1 MIILDIVKIRVEAT
15 THTLATNRARSDR
28 KRWIALF
35 VVCLGQLMVI
45 LDTTIVNVA
54 LPSIQSDLNFSQ
66 SSLTWVID
74 GYLITF
80 GSLLLLAGRLG
91 DLFGRKRVFL
101 LGVLSFVV
109 ASMLCGLSPSGG
121 VLVVA
126 RLLQGAAAA
135 LVSAVI
141 IAIIAVEFPQPAERA
156 KAMSL
161 YTFVIAGGA
170 SLGLLLG
177 GALTEAIS
185 WHWIFFVNLPIGAVA
200 YVLGRRLIAENEG
213 IGQNGRIDWLGSV
226 LITASSIAAIYAL
239 IKIPEWGWTGDRTLA
254 LVGAAALLLAGFV
267 ALESRIANPIMPLR
281 VLGNRSLVTA
291 NLVRGFLV
299 TGAYSTFF
307 LGALYFQH
315 VRGWSP
321 IEIGLAFLAMSLAL
335 ATMSAGLAAR
345 LVERFGPKPTLI
357 AGIAGPVAGL
367 LLFSQAGESTP
378 YFPTIFAA
386 FALLGFGFGA
396 ANPPLMMI
404 AMEDVPAR
412 DAGLGS
418 GTIQVSI
425 QLSAAIGLAA
435 LGTIATDRTNT
446 LEAAGQSATQAL
458 SGGYHLAFLIAAGAA
473 AIGIAIAIFALRSP
487 TPAEV
492 EAELEE
498 GAPVGIEG
506 EAAELRQAA

>member
-1 MIILDIVKIRVEAT
+1 MIVPDIVTIHVGPT
-15 THTLATNRARSDR
+15 TNTIATNRTRSDR
-28 KRWIALF
+28 RRWIALF
-35 VVCLGQLMVI
+35 VVCLGQLMII

-54 LPSIQSDLNFSQ
+54 LPSIQSDLHFSQ

-91 DLFGRKRVFL
+91 DLFGRKRIFL
-101 LGVLSFVV
+101 IGVAAFVA
-109 ASMLCGLSPSGG
+109 ASILCGIAPSGTA
-121 VLVVA
+121 LVVA
-126 RLLQGAAAA
+126 RFLQGAAAA
-135 LVSAVI
+135 LASAVI
-141 IAIIAVEFPQPAERA
+141 IAIIAVEFREPAERA

-177 GALTEAIS
+177 GVLTEAIS
-185 WHWIFFVNLPIGAVA
+185 WHWIFFINVPIGIVTLI
-200 YVLGRRLIAENEG
+200 LGRRLIAENEG
-213 IGQNGRIDWLGSV
+213 ISEGGRIDWIGSV
-226 LITASSIAAIYAL
+226 LITGASIVAIYAL

-254 LVGAAALLLAGFV
+254 FLGGAALLLAAFV
-267 ALESRIANPIMPLR
+267 ALESRIANPIMPLY

-291 NLVRGFLV
+291 NVIRGFLV

-307 LGALYFQH
+307 LGSLYFEH
-315 VRGWSP
+315 VRGMSP
-321 IEIGLAFLAMSLAL
+321 IEIGLAFMAMSVAL

-345 LVERFGPKPTLI
+345 LVARFGPKPTLV
-357 AGIAGPVAGL
+357 AGIAGPVLGL

-378 YFPTIFAA
+378 YFPMMFAA
-386 FALLGFGFGA
+386 FALLGFGA

-404 AMEDVPAR
+404 ALEDVPAR
-412 DAGLGS
+412 DAGLAS

-425 QLSAAIGLAA
+425 QLSAAVGLAA
-435 LGTIATDRTNT
+435 LGTIATDRTNS
-446 LEAAGQSATQAL
+446 LAAAGQSATDAL

-473 AIGIAIAIFALRSP
+473 AVGIAIATLVLRSP

-492 EAELEE
+492 EDEIEE
-498 GAPVGIEG
+498 GAAIGMEG
-506 EAAELRQAA
+506 EAAELREAA

>member
-1 MIILDIVKIRVEAT
+1 MIHVEAT
-15 THTLATNRARSDR
+15 TTTIAPQSDR
-28 KRWIALF
+28 RRWIALF
-35 VVCLGQLMVI
+35 VVCLGQLMII

-54 LPSIQSDLNFSQ
+54 LPTIQADLGFSQ

-91 DLFGRKRVFL
+91 DLLGRKRVFL
-101 LGVLSFVV
+101 TGVAAFVV
-109 ASMLCGLSPSGG
+109 ASLLCGLAPSGTA
-121 VLVVA
+121 LVVA
-126 RLLQGAAAA
+126 RFLQGGAAA

-141 IAIIAVEFPQPAERA
+141 IAIIAVEFPEPAERA

-177 GALTEAIS
+177 AVLTEAIN
-185 WHWIFFVNLPIGAVA
+185 WHWIFFVNLPIGV
-200 YVLGRRLIAENEG
+200 VTFLLGRSLIAEHEG
-213 IGQNGRIDWLGSV
+213 IGRGEGVDWLGSV
-226 LITASSIAAIYAL
+226 LITVASVVGIYAL
-239 IKIPEWGWTGDRTLA
+239 VKIPEWGWTGGRTLG
-254 LVGAAALLLAGFV
+254 LLGASLALLAAFAL
-267 ALESRIANPIMPLR
+267 LESRIRNPIMPLR
-281 VLGNRSLVTA
+281 VLGLRTLVTA

-315 VRGWSP
+315 VRGWSA
-321 IEIGLAFLAMSLAL
+321 IDIGLAFLAMSVSLA
-335 ATMSAGLAAR
+335 AMSAGLAAR
-345 LVERFGPKPTLI
+345 LVERFGPKRTLVG
-357 AGIAGPVAGL
+357 GIAGPVIGL

-378 YFPTIFAA
+378 YFPQIFLA
-386 FALLGFGFGA
+386 FAVLGLGFGA

-404 AMEDVPAR
+404 AMDDVPAE

-425 QLSAAIGLAA
+425 QLSAAVGLAA
-435 LGTIATDRTNT
+435 LGTVATDRTHA
-446 LEAAGQSATQAL
+446 LQAAGEGATAAL

-473 AIGIAIAIFALRSP
+473 AIGIAIAALALHSP
-487 TPAEV
+487 RPQLEAVRDDSPAPAPADA
-492 EAELEE
+492 EA
-498 GAPVGIEG
+498 
-506 EAAELRQAA
+506 QAA

>member
-1 MIILDIVKIRVEAT
+1 MKIRVEAT

-177 GALTEAIS
+177 GALTETIS

-254 LVGAAALLLAGFV
+254 LVGAAALLLAGFG

-321 IEIGLAFLAMSLAL
+321 IEIGLAFLAMSVAL

-357 AGIAGPVAGL
+357 AGIAGPVTGL

-435 LGTIATDRTNT
+435 LGTIATDRTNA
-446 LEAAGQSATQAL
+446 LEAGQSANQAL

-498 GAPVGIEG
+498 GAPVGIDG

>member
-1 MIILDIVKIRVEAT
+1 MTIHVRAT
-15 THTLATNRARSDR
+15 TNTIAIDRDRSDR
-28 KRWIALF
+28 RRWIALF
-35 VVCLGQLMVI
+35 VVCLGQLMII

-91 DLFGRKRVFL
+91 DLFGRKRIFL
-101 LGVLSFVV
+101 LGVAAFTA
-109 ASMLCGLSPSGG
+109 ASVLCGLAPTGPS
-121 VLVVA
+121 LVVA
-126 RLLQGAAAA
+126 RFLQGAAASLA
-135 LVSAVI
+135 SAVI
-141 IAIIAVEFPQPAERA
+141 IAIIAVEFTEPAERA

-170 SLGLLLG
+170 SMGLLLG

-185 WHWIFFVNLPIGAVA
+185 WHWIFFINVPIGIVT
-200 YVLGRRLIAENEG
+200 VLLGRRLIAENEG
-213 IGQNGRIDWLGSV
+213 IAERGRIDWLGSV
-226 LITASSIAAIYAL
+226 LITAASIVGIFAL
-239 IKIPEWGWTGDRTLA
+239 VKIPEWGWTGERTLA
-254 LVGAAALLLAGFV
+254 FLGAAALLLAGFV

-281 VLGNRSLVTA
+281 VLGLRSLVAA

-307 LGALYFQH
+307 LGSLYFEH
-315 VRGWSP
+315 VRGMSP
-321 IEIGLAFLAMSLAL
+321 IEIGLAFLAMSVAL

-345 LVERFGPKPTLI
+345 LVARFGPKPTLVG
-357 AGIAGPVAGL
+357 GILGPVLGL
-367 LLFSQAGESTP
+367 LLFSQIEQSTP

-404 AMEDVPAR
+404 AMDDVSPR
-412 DAGLGS
+412 DAGLAS

-435 LGTIATDRTNT
+435 LGTIATDRTNS
-446 LEAAGQSATQAL
+446 LAASGHSAIDAL

-473 AIGIAIAIFALRSP
+473 AIGVAIAVLVLRSP
-487 TPAEV
+487 RP
-492 EAELEE
+492 ELQAVKDER
-498 GAPVGIEG
+498 
-506 EAAELRQAA
+506 EAATIEPVDAEAQAA

>member
-1 MIILDIVKIRVEAT
+1 
-15 THTLATNRARSDR
+15 
-28 KRWIALF
+28 
-35 VVCLGQLMVI
+35 MVI

-91 DLFGRKRVFL
+91 DLFGRKRIFL
-101 LGVLSFVV
+101 LGVASFVV
-109 ASMLCGLSPSGG
+109 ASMLCGLAPSGG
-121 VLVVA
+121 ALVVA
-126 RLLQGAAAA
+126 RFLQGAAASLA
-135 LVSAVI
+135 SAVI
-141 IAIIAVEFPQPAERA
+141 IAIIAVEFPEPAERA

-177 GALTEAIS
+177 GVLTETIS
-185 WHWIFFVNLPIGAVA
+185 WHWIFFVNLPIGAA
-200 YVLGRRLIAENEG
+200 TYLLGRALIAENEG
-213 IGQNGRIDWLGSV
+213 LEREGRIDWLGSV
-226 LITASSIAAIYAL
+226 LITSASIALIYAL
-239 IKIPEWGWTGDRTLA
+239 VKIPEWGWTGDRTLGLLGVA
-254 LVGAAALLLAGFV
+254 GLLLAGFV

-281 VLGNRSLVTA
+281 VLGLRSLVTA

-321 IEIGLAFLAMSLAL
+321 IEIGLAFLAMSTAL
-335 ATMSAGLAAR
+335 AAMSSGLAAR
-345 LVERFGPKPTLI
+345 LVERFGPKPTLV
-357 AGIAGPVAGL
+357 AGIAGPVLGL

-386 FALLGFGFGA
+386 FAMLGFGFGA

-404 AMEDVPAR
+404 AMDDVPAK
-412 DAGLGS
+412 DAGLAS

-435 LGTIATDRTNT
+435 LGTIATDRTNS
-446 LEAAGQSATQAL
+446 LAAQGRSAVDAL
-458 SGGYHLAFLIAAGAA
+458 SGGYHLAFLIAAVAA
-473 AIGIAIAIFALRSP
+473 AVGIAIAAIALRSP
-487 TPAEV
+487 KPRIEPVPDEQRQAEV
-492 EAELEE
+492 LADAELE
-498 GAPVGIEG
+498 
-506 EAAELRQAA
+506 AA

>member
-1 MIILDIVKIRVEAT
+1 MVMIHVEAT
-15 THTLATNRARSDR
+15 TTTIAPPSDR
-28 KRWIALF
+28 RRWIALF
-35 VVCLGQLMVI
+35 VVCLGQLMII

-54 LPSIQSDLNFSQ
+54 LPSIQADLNFSQ

-101 LGVLSFVV
+101 AGVAAFVA
-109 ASMLCGLSPSGG
+109 ASLLCGLAPSGTA
-121 VLVVA
+121 LVIA
-126 RLLQGAAAA
+126 RFLQGGAAA

-141 IAIIAVEFPQPAERA
+141 IAIIAVEFPQPADRA

-177 GALTEAIS
+177 AVLTEAIN
-185 WHWIFFVNLPIGAVA
+185 WHWIFFVNLPIGV
-200 YVLGRRLIAENEG
+200 VTFILGRSLIAEHEG
-213 IGQNGRIDWLGSV
+213 IGIAEGVDWLGSV
-226 LITASSIAAIYAL
+226 LITVASLAGIYAL
-239 IKIPEWGWTGDRTLA
+239 VKIPEWGWTGGRTLGF
-254 LVGAAALLLAGFV
+254 LAAALALIAAFGL
-267 ALESRIANPIMPLR
+267 LESRLRNPIMPLR
-281 VLGNRSLVTA
+281 VLGLRTLVTA

-315 VRGWSP
+315 VRGWSA
-321 IEIGLAFLAMSLAL
+321 IEIGLAFLAMSVSLA
-335 ATMSAGLAAR
+335 AMSAGLAAR
-345 LVERFGPKPTLI
+345 LVERFGPKRTLVG
-357 AGIAGPVAGL
+357 GIAGPVLGL

-386 FALLGFGFGA
+386 FALLGLGFGA

-404 AMEDVPAR
+404 AMDDVPAR
-412 DAGLGS
+412 DAGLAS

-425 QLSAAIGLAA
+425 QLSAAVGLAA
-435 LGTIATDRTNT
+435 LGTVATDRTHS
-446 LEAAGQSATQAL
+446 LQAAGESATAAL

-473 AIGIAIAIFALRSP
+473 AIGIAIAALAL
-487 TPAEV
+487 PAPRPRIESV
-492 EAELEE
+492 PDTESDDRVQAGATEA
-498 GAPVGIEG
+498 
-506 EAAELRQAA
+506 QAA

>member
-1 MIILDIVKIRVEAT
+1 
-15 THTLATNRARSDR
+15 
-28 KRWIALF
+28 
-35 VVCLGQLMVI
+35 MVI

-54 LPSIQSDLNFSQ
+54 LPSIQADLDFSQ

-91 DLFGRKRVFL
+91 DLFGRKRIFL
-101 LGVLSFVV
+101 IGVAAFV
-109 ASMLCGLSPSGG
+109 ATSILCGLAPSGG
-121 VLVVA
+121 ALVVA
-126 RLLQGAAAA
+126 RFLQGAAAS
-135 LVSAVI
+135 LTSAVI
-141 IAIIAVEFPQPAERA
+141 IAIIAVEFPEPAERA

-177 GALTEAIS
+177 GVLTEAIS
-185 WHWIFFVNLPIGAVA
+185 WHWIFFVNLPIGAA
-200 YVLGRRLIAENEG
+200 TYLLGRALIAENEG
-213 IGQNGRIDWLGSV
+213 LAREGRIDWLGSV
-226 LITASSIAAIYAL
+226 LITSASIALIYAL
-239 IKIPEWGWTGDRTLA
+239 VKIPDWGWTGERTLG
-254 LVGAAALLLAGFV
+254 LVGIAGLLLAGFV

-281 VLGNRSLVTA
+281 VLGLRTLVTA

-335 ATMSAGLAAR
+335 ATMSSGLAAR
-345 LVERFGPKPTLI
+345 LVERFGPKRTLV

-386 FALLGFGFGA
+386 FAMLGFGFGA

-404 AMEDVPAR
+404 AMDDVPAK
-412 DAGLGS
+412 DAGLAS

-435 LGTIATDRTNT
+435 LGTIATDRTNA
-446 LEAAGQSATQAL
+446 LQAQGQSVTDAL

-473 AIGIAIAIFALRSP
+473 AVGIAIAILALRSP
-487 TPAEV
+487 RPELQAVEGERVEV
-492 EAELEE
+492 AAEAE
-498 GAPVGIEG
+498 A
-506 EAAELRQAA
+506 QAA

>member
-1 MIILDIVKIRVEAT
+1 MEAT
-15 THTLATNRARSDR
+15 AKTIARDSDR
-28 KRWIALF
+28 RRWIALF

-91 DLFGRKRVFL
+91 DLLGRKRVFL
-101 LGVLSFVV
+101 LGVASFVI
-109 ASMLCGLSPSGG
+109 ASILCGIAPSGTA
-121 VLVVA
+121 LVVA
-126 RLLQGAAAA
+126 RFLQGGAAA
-135 LVSAVI
+135 LTSAVI

-177 GALTEAIS
+177 GVLTEAIS
-185 WHWIFFVNLPIGAVA
+185 WHWIFFVNLPIGAVT
-200 YVLGRRLIAENEG
+200 YVLGRSLIAENEG
-213 IGQNGRIDWLGSV
+213 IGFGEGVDWLGSV
-226 LITASSIAAIYAL
+226 LITLASMLGIYAL
-239 IKIPEWGWTGDRTLA
+239 VKIPEWGWTGGNTLA
-254 LVGAAALLLAGFV
+254 FIGAALLLLAAFG
-267 ALESRIANPIMPLR
+267 ALESRISNPIMPLR
-281 VLGNRSLVTA
+281 VLGLRSLVTA

-321 IEIGLAFLAMSLAL
+321 IDIGLAFMAMSVSLAI
-335 ATMSAGLAAR
+335 MSSGLSAR
-345 LVERFGPKPTLI
+345 LVARFGPKPTLVV
-357 AGIAGPVAGL
+357 GIAGPVLGL
-367 LLFSQAGESTP
+367 FLFSQVGESTP
-378 YFPTIFAA
+378 YFPSLFAA
-386 FALLGFGFGA
+386 FALLGLGFGA

-404 AMEDVPAR
+404 AMEDVPAK
-412 DAGLGS
+412 DAGLAS

-435 LGTIATDRTNT
+435 LGTIATDRTNS
-446 LEAAGQSATQAL
+446 LRAAGESATQAL
-458 SGGYHLAFLIAAGAA
+458 SDGYHLAFLIAAGAA
-473 AIGIAIAIFALRSP
+473 AVGIVIAALILRAP
-487 TPAEV
+487 TPAQV
-492 EAELEE
+492 ESEIEE
-498 GAPVGIEG
+498 AAPVGIEA
-506 EAAELRQAA
+506 EATELRQAA

>member
-1 MIILDIVKIRVEAT
+1 LTILVEAT
-15 THTLATNRARSDR
+15 VETIARNSDR
-28 KRWIALF
+28 RRWIALF

-54 LPSIQSDLNFSQ
+54 LPSIQRDLDFSQ

-91 DLFGRKRVFL
+91 DLLGRKRVFL
-101 LGVLSFVV
+101 TGVVAFVA
-109 ASMLCGLSPSGG
+109 ASMLCGVAPNGTT
-121 VLVVA
+121 LVIA
-126 RLLQGAAAA
+126 RFLQGAAAS
-135 LVSAVI
+135 LTSAVI

-177 GALTEAIS
+177 GVLTEAIS
-185 WHWIFFVNLPIGAVA
+185 WHWIFFVNLPIGAA
-200 YVLGRRLIAENEG
+200 TYLLGRSLIAENEG
-213 IGQNGRIDWLGSV
+213 IGFGEGVDWLGSV
-226 LITASSIAAIYAL
+226 LITAASVIGIYAL
-239 IKIPEWGWTGDRTLA
+239 VKIPEWGWTGGRTLGLLGA
-254 LVGAAALLLAGFV
+254 SLVLLAGFA
-267 ALESRIANPIMPLR
+267 ALETRVRNPIMPLR
-281 VLGNRSLVTA
+281 VLGLRSLVTA

-307 LGALYFQH
+307 LGSLYFQH

-321 IEIGLAFLAMSLAL
+321 IEIGLAFLAMSVAL
-335 ATMSAGLAAR
+335 AAMSAGLAAR
-345 LVERFGPKPTLI
+345 LVERFGPRRTLI
-357 AGIAGPVAGL
+357 AGIAGPVLGL

-378 YFPTIFAA
+378 YFPVIFAA
-386 FALLGFGFGA
+386 FAMLGFGFGA

-412 DAGLGS
+412 DAGLAS

-425 QLSAAIGLAA
+425 QLSAAVGLAA
-435 LGTIATDRTNT
+435 LGTIATDRTNS
-446 LEAAGQSATQAL
+446 LRAAGESASSAL
-458 SGGYHLAFLIAAGAA
+458 SGGYHLAFLIAAAA
-473 AIGIAIAIFALRSP
+473 AAVGILIALFVLRPP
-487 TPAEV
+487 TAEQV
-492 EAELEE
+492 EAEAEE
-498 GAPVGIEG
+498 GAPLGIEA
-506 EAAELRQAA
+506 EAAELRRAA

>member
-1 MIILDIVKIRVEAT
+1 VTIHVEAT
-15 THTLATNRARSDR
+15 TATIAPQSDR
-28 KRWIALF
+28 RRWIALF
-35 VVCLGQLMVI
+35 VVCLGQLMII

-54 LPSIQSDLNFSQ
+54 LPSIQADLGFSQ
-66 SSLTWVID
+66 SSLTWVLD

-101 LGVLSFVV
+101 AGVAAFVA
-109 ASMLCGLSPSGG
+109 ASLLCGLAPSGTA
-121 VLVVA
+121 LVIA
-126 RLLQGAAAA
+126 RFLQGGAAA

-141 IAIIAVEFPQPAERA
+141 IAIIAVEFPEPADRA

-177 GALTEAIS
+177 AVLTEAIN
-185 WHWIFFVNLPIGAVA
+185 WHWIFFVNLPIGVITF
-200 YVLGRRLIAENEG
+200 VLGRSLIAEHEG
-213 IGQNGRIDWLGSV
+213 IGLGEGVDWLGSV
-226 LITASSIAAIYAL
+226 LITVASVVGIYAL
-239 IKIPEWGWTGDRTLA
+239 VKIPEWGWTGGRTLG
-254 LVGAAALLLAGFV
+254 LLGASLALLAAFAV
-267 ALESRIANPIMPLR
+267 LESRIRNPIMPLR
-281 VLGNRSLVTA
+281 VLGLRTLVTA

-315 VRGWSP
+315 VRGWSA
-321 IEIGLAFLAMSLAL
+321 IDIGLAFLAMSVSLA
-335 ATMSAGLAAR
+335 AMSAGLAAR
-345 LVERFGPKPTLI
+345 LVERFGPKRTLVG
-357 AGIAGPVAGL
+357 GIAGPVLGL

-378 YFPTIFAA
+378 YFPEIFLA
-386 FALLGFGFGA
+386 FAVLGLGFGA

-404 AMEDVPAR
+404 AMDDVPAE

-425 QLSAAIGLAA
+425 QLSAAVGLAA
-435 LGTIATDRTNT
+435 LGTIATDRTHA
-446 LEAAGQSATQAL
+446 LSKAGEGATAAL

-473 AIGIAIAIFALRSP
+473 AIGIAIAALALHSP
-487 TPAEV
+487 RPQLEAVPDESPSPAPAPADA
-492 EAELEE
+492 EA
-498 GAPVGIEG
+498 
-506 EAAELRQAA
+506 QAA